1 MTDYQVHLGI
11 YLHWVIPEVSEDHL
25 DLIIAQDFHR
35 QVLIDDSEVYHI
47 QGLHDFLRNVSL
59 ARKRMYELF

>member
-1 MTDYQVHLGI
+1 MADNQVHLGI

-25 DLIIAQDFHR
+25 DLIITQDFHG

-47 QGLHDFLRNVSL
+47 QGLHDFLWNVSL
-59 ARKRMYELF
+59 A